1 MFLKRRELLILKSLM
16 LADKGIRISYL
27 TNKFK
32 VSERMIRYDIDNI
45 NYFLKSINAFIDKD
59 RNGNFILNIKEEDIA
74 KLKEEL
80 NNFAVTD
87 VYLTEEDRF
96 NYIIIKLLTA
106 NNPITIS
113 SIAEEL
119 YVSRSSL
126 NKTMKKVYE
135 WFDEQGIDVISKT
148 NYGIL
153 LNCSENKWRKAVI
166 KLSNNKEHRGYF
178 YSLLHKASND
188 SDDNYLNPTNYIL
201 PLYKEALFDE
211 EDLYKII
218 DSISY
223 LEDLLETKFDDSSY
237 VSLLIH
243 LAIAMKRLKNGNKIL
258 MSDEQLEQLKNEDEY
273 SVSKSFA
280 KYLNT
285 IFEIDIPDEEIGY
298 ITIHLM
304 GARRFFILANDDK
317 ELREVVIKII
327 DNVQRI
333 LNQIIDNKYIDDLI
347 KDLTVHLK
355 PAISRLKNS
364 LMIENPILGTIK
376 GKYMDIFSAVEK
388 SCFIIKEKYDIE
400 NIPDDEIA
408 YITMHIGASLEKSR
422 VIKSKKIKAITM
434 CASGLGTS
442 KMLSSRI
449 QREFPMIEIIGE
461 ISIFDASKYR
471 KADVII
477 STIDT
482 YIKTEIPIIR
492 VTPLL
497 DNKDIKKIE
506 DFLDIKRV
514 VPNYE
519 ILGDLDNK
527 IDIIV
532 KAAKDNSTDLDENKF
547 KDDLYKILINNNN
560 TGEEI
565 LPMLSEL
572 IDEKRIS
579 FYDAKNWEDAVREA
593 GRLLVNTKCAKNGYV
608 DKMVDTV
615 KELGSYIVITKGIAL
630 PHARPE
636 DGALKV
642 AMSLVILN
650 NPINFGN
657 KNNDPVKA
665 VFGLCAVDNHT
676 HLRALS
682 DLGKFAVNEDNF
694 STLVSLKSKKEISK
708 YIKQICEESDKNE

>member
-16 LADKGIRISYL
+16 LADKGIKISDL

-59 RNGNFILNIKEEDIA
+59 RNGKFILNIKEEDIF
-74 KLKEEL
+74 KLKEEI

-106 NNPITIS
+106 NKPITIS

-135 WFDEQGIDVISKT
+135 WFDEQGINVISKT

-153 LNCSENKWRKAVI
+153 LNCSENRWRKAVI

-178 YSLLHKASND
+178 YSLLHKVSND

-211 EDLYKII
+211 DDLFKII

-273 SVSKSFA
+273 PVSKSFA

-285 IFEIDIPDEEIGY
+285 IFDIDIPDEEIGY
-298 ITIHLM
+298 ITIHL
-304 GARRFFILANDDK
+304 IK
-317 ELREVVIKII
+317 EVVIKII
-327 DNVQRI
+327 DNVQKI
-333 LNQIIDNKYIDDLI
+333 LNKSIDDKYIDDLI

-364 LMIENPILGTIK
+364 LMIENPILDTIK

-388 SCFIIKEKYDIE
+388 SCFIIKEKYDID

-422 VIKSKKIKAITM
+422 VIKNKKIKAITM

-461 ISIFDASKYR
+461 ISIFDASKYK

-482 YIKTEIPIIR
+482 YIKTEIPIIK

-497 DNKDIKKIE
+497 DSKDIKKIE

-519 ILGDLDNK
+519 ILGDLDKK

-532 KAAKDNSTDLDENKF
+532 KAAKDNSTNLDEIKF
-547 KDDLYKILINNNN
+547 KNDLYEILIDNNN

-593 GRLLVNTKCAKNGYV
+593 GRLLVDTKCAKNGYV
-608 DKMVDTV
+608 DKMIDTV

-694 STLVSLKSKKEISK
+694 STLISLKSKKEISK